1 MVCSLCFFSLA
12 RKKKPEIARL
22 WNLGRIVFSSNLE
35 GGGSVFVPLK
45 IYLPNYVPLSPFTA
59 NVICQAVACNEGHLF
74 CRSCLQEWIT
84 AHGHRNYPVRRQPLQ
99 ASDVRGIITFDKVV
113 DFLEVYCLRRME
125 GCSWTGTLETI
136 SGHQQQRL
144 HEPV

>member
-59 NVICQAVACNEGHLF
+59 NMLYVKLWHATRATSSAVAAYKSGSQHM
-74 CRSCLQEWIT
+74 
-84 AHGHRNYPVRRQPLQ
+84 
-99 ASDVRGIITFDKVV
+99 D
-113 DFLEVYCLRRME
+113 
-125 GCSWTGTLETI
+125 TGTTLSEG
-136 SGHQQQRL
+136 SPSKPL
-144 HEPV
+144 M